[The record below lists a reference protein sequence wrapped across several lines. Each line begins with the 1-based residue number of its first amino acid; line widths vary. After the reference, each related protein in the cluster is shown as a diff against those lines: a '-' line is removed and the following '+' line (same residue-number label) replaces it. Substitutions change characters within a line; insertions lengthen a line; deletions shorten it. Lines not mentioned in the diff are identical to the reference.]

1 MTQSVPSLQNTIDT
15 QEVVVISKERFE
27 TLLQKEEEL
36 CRYLEKKKKQTE
48 YQKLYQRR
56 RLQTDPEFKAK
67 RLRQCKECKIRKK
80 QQKLN
85 KRQIE
90 EQEEN

>member
-1 MTQSVPSLQNTIDT
+1 MTQNDQVNSIDN
-15 QEVVVISKERFE
+15 QEVVIISKERFE
-27 TLLQKEEEL
+27 SLLKKEEEL

-67 RLRQCKECKIRKK
+67 RLRQSKECKIRKK
-80 QQKLN
+80 LQKQSKYQLEN
-85 KRQIE
+85 
-90 EQEEN
+90 QEEI